1 MKLTEQNLLNWVNRC
16 SPVNVAEN
24 LQLVSKVTNGVMG
37 GRRNISMSYLGVDFG
52 LEGYLPGVTIQ
63 GKEVKLENIFCT
75 VRNLRYKEETKEQE
89 VEFLCREFDGQKFF
103 VLAQE
108 KRWFE
113 LSEEYPEWVI

>member
-1 MKLTEQNLLNWVNRC
+1 MKLTEQNLLNWINCC
-16 SPVNVAEN
+16 SPVEVVDNIE
-24 LQLVSKVTNGVMG
+24 LVSKITSGIMG

-52 LEGYLPGVTIQ
+52 LQGYLSGVTIQ
-63 GKEVKLENIFCT
+63 GKAVKLENIFCT
-75 VRNLRYKEETKEQE
+75 VTNLRYKEETGEQE

-113 LSEEYPEWVI
+113 LTEEYPEWVI